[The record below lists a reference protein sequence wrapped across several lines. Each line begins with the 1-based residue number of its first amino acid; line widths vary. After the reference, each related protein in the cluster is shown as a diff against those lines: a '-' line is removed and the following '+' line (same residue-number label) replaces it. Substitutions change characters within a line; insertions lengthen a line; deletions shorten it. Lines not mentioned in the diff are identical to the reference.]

1 MIHNATYEVTH
12 GKRLKILTPKQML
25 RRLPTALPQLKAG
38 NTSEIRQIKY
48 PLYRAKIITKKAYN
62 NTMNSIDV

>member
-25 RRLPTALPQLKAG
+25 RRLPTALPQLKAV
-38 NTSEIRQIKY
+38 IHLK
-48 PLYRAKIITKKAYN
+48 LTK
-62 NTMNSIDV
+62 